1 MQSLDRL
8 KTETVVLH
16 SLGSETDRIT
26 KKKMKAGTV
35 KAITSRNMSSM
46 STKSM
51 SCLIKTI
58 RQNIVLCFAGVI
70 LQYISNI

>member
-26 KKKMKAGTV
+26 KKMKAGTV

-58 RQNIVLCFAGVI
+58 RQNIVLCFAAVI
-70 LQYISNI
+70 LQYIRNI